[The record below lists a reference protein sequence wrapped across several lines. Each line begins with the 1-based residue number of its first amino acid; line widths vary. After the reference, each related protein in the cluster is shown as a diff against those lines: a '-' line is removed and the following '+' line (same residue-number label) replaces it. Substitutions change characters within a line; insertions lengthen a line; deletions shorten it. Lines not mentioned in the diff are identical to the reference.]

1 LASDKTL
8 ISDGEQ
14 PKLVIELSGDQI
26 DEALEELIGSS
37 SEDREPEIE
46 CPKCESN
53 DVDRSR
59 GYRGEYICRNCGHKW
74 KTS

>member
-1 LASDKTL
+1 LAADKTL
-8 ISDGEQ
+8 ISDEELS
-14 PKLVIELSGDQI
+14 KRVIALSGDEI
-26 DEALEELIGSS
+26 DEAFEKLLGHS
-37 SEDREPEIE
+37 SEDRAPEIE

-74 KTS
+74 KSS